1 MYSIPA
7 VVARAGMATS
17 PHRRDR
23 RHWVSFQGALC
34 CRTLRRRPS
43 CTSSTRRTQARRAS
57 FGGTCPFTP
66 APFLDR
72 FPRFALADA
81 TSSAAAH
88 AATNRTANRS
98 RHHTPEH
105 APARWVWPEQ
115 RPDEECEASEGVY
128 NCWMEGCIVP
138 CATQMLRVFGT
149 FCIVAMAS
157 NTFGNLLS
165 SRHRPMTN
173 RRERVQQ
180 RDFRESARR
189 RLDIQ
194 KY

>member
-1 MYSIPA
+1 MTLRPEA
-7 VVARAGMATS
+7 AG
-17 PHRRDR
+17 PR
-23 RHWVSFQGALC
+23 
-34 CRTLRRRPS
+34 RTLRWRPS
-43 CTSSTRRTQARRAS
+43 CTSSTRRTQARRNS

-72 FPRFALADA
+72 FPRCALADA

-88 AATNRTANRS
+88 AAINRTANRT

-138 CATQMLRVFGT
+138 CTTQMLRVFGT

-165 SRHRPMTN
+165 SIGFPAITVFLAFGVRRAIRPRN
-173 RRERVQQ
+173 
-180 RDFRESARR
+180 SAAHSAP
-189 RLDIQ
+189 
-194 KY
+194 